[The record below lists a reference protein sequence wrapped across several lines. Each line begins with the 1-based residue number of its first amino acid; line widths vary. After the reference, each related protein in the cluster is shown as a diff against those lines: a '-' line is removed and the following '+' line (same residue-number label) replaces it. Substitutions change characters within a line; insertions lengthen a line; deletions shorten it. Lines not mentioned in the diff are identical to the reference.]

1 MPEKKTVVRKATE
14 KFCAWC
20 SDASSAARF
29 ERTVA
34 QGVIAAIA
42 VGVTTGE
49 WGASVV
55 TAVIMAVI
63 TPIQAAIGRSTDAE
77 Q

>member
-1 MPEKKTVVRKATE
+1 MRKLTSR
-14 KFCAWC
+14 FCAWC
-20 SDASSAARF
+20 ADTSDAARL

-34 QGVIAAIA
+34 QGIIAAVA
-42 VGVTTGE
+42 VGMTTGE

-63 TPIQAAIGRSTDAE
+63 TPIQAAIGRADDKADGDVR
-77 Q
+77 

>member
-1 MPEKKTVVRKATE
+1 MRKLTSR
-14 KFCAWC
+14 FCAWC
-20 SDASSAARF
+20 ADTSDAARL

-34 QGVIAAIA
+34 QGIIAAVS
-42 VGVTTGE
+42 VGMTTGE

-63 TPIQAAIGRSTDAE
+63 TPIQAAIGREDDKADGDVR
-77 Q
+77 